1 MYFVKASAIWTDG
14 FHFTVHTLNVIKKLN
29 AVEKREK
36 GITHILPIKYVR
48 TWLLRAYVA
57 AANPIDTMV
66 SLSRV
71 FTDSRTKSGL
81 SSIFK

>member
-36 GITHILPIKYVR
+36 KHHTH
-48 TWLLRAYVA
+48 T
-57 AANPIDTMV
+57 
-66 SLSRV
+66 
-71 FTDSRTKSGL
+71 FCQ
-81 SSIFK
+81 